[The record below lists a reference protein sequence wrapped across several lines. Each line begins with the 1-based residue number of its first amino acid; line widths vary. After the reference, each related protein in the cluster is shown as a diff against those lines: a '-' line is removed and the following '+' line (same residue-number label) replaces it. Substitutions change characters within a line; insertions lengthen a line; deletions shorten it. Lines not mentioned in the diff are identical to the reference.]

1 MLASR
6 ISSKILCVVA
16 VYRIMLYMCI
26 YILVYSFI
34 LYMYIYILYV
44 YVYWGTFFH
53 ERVLGHSLSRTFVWC
68 WHLEIAIW
76 ISIFP
81 GFIYFFPL
89 LLFLS
94 GADLSFSFF
103 LFPFFFFVRCW
114 HLGEDVE
121 DCAVLSAVA
130 AGRISETR
138 YASYAHMILEH
149 FPHVSS

>member
-1 MLASR
+1 
-6 ISSKILCVVA
+6 
-16 VYRIMLYMCI
+16 
-26 YILVYSFI
+26 
-34 LYMYIYILYV
+34 MYIYIICI
-44 YVYWGTFFH
+44 
-53 ERVLGHSLSRTFVWC
+53 RVLGHSLSRTCTGAQSFTNFCLV
-68 WHLEIAIW
+68 LAPRN
-76 ISIFP
+76 SNLD
-81 GFIYFFPL
+81 IYFSRFHL
-89 LLFLS
+89 LFSPFAFLS